1 MTSLQMTL
9 IAVVLIPLLLA
20 ALDKIRIDLA
30 ALAMAATLGLMQLA
44 GFGILGPAGKPQE
57 AIQAIA
63 GFSQPT
69 VITLISLFIL
79 TRGLEK
85 TGVTRWV
92 AQKITKAGGNSE
104 SRLIALFAGVTAVF
118 SLVMN
123 NLAAGALI
131 LPSALETSRRTGIRP
146 SKLLMSVAYGSLLGG
161 SATYFTTANIIVS
174 DLLRIA
180 KPPQA
185 ALNFLDFFPTGG
197 LIAVSGILYLAF
209 LGKKLLPDRTPGA
222 FASFSNVTRDE
233 MENYF
238 QLGERLWEASVPP
251 TSPLVGQTLAETCFG
266 AQYGLVVAGL
276 WHGNQTI
283 IAPAAEQILSA
294 GDRLLIVG
302 REERVNQL
310 AEQGLISEQHAHDSI
325 NVGQGGV
332 LLEIIPSPHST
343 ALGKTLKELDF
354 RNQSGFT
361 VVALRRKE
369 RSYRTNVGD
378 IPLNFGDV
386 LLLAGPAARLKMLQ
400 KHTDFFVLEPD
411 AANLPVDGQKA
422 FFILAILMAAITA
435 SILGVPTYL
444 ATLCGAVALM
454 IAGGVSIEESYQ
466 SVEWQAVFLI
476 AGMYAVSL
484 AMVETGLAGLFSDSI
499 IRLIA
504 PFGPL
509 GLVAGAYLLT
519 ALLTQGMG
527 GQVTALV
534 TGPITIS
541 AAISMGVNPQAVAV
555 ATAIG
560 CSASFLTPM
569 AHPVNILMIAPAG
582 YRFKDFF
589 HVGWPLTILSFLA
602 LLAGMKIFWGL

>member
-1 MTSLQMTL
+1 
-9 IAVVLIPLLLA
+9 
-20 ALDKIRIDLA
+20 
-30 ALAMAATLGLMQLA
+30 MQLWRSA
-44 GFGILGPAGKPQE
+44 
-57 AIQAIA
+57 
-63 GFSQPT
+63 PT
-69 VITLISLFIL
+69 
-79 TRGLEK
+79 
-85 TGVTRWV
+85 
-92 AQKITKAGGNSE
+92 
-104 SRLIALFAGVTAVF
+104 
-118 SLVMN
+118 
-123 NLAAGALI
+123 
-131 LPSALETSRRTGIRP
+131 LP
-146 SKLLMSVAYGSLLGG
+146 
-161 SATYFTTANIIVS
+161 TANIIVS

-180 KPPQA
+180 KPPQT
-185 ALNFLDFFPTGG
+185 ALNFLDFFPTGS

-222 FASFSNVTRDE
+222 FVSFSNVTRGE

-238 QLGERLWEASVPP
+238 QLGERLWEARV
-251 TSPLVGQTLAETCFG
+251 SPASSLVGQTLAETCLG
-266 AQYGLVVAGL
+266 ERYGLVVAGL
-276 WHGNQTI
+276 WHGNQNI
-283 IAPAAEQILSA
+283 FAPAAEQTLNT

-302 REERVNQL
+302 REERVSQL
-310 AEQGLISEQHAHDSI
+310 AEQGLIVEPRTHDSMYAS
-325 NVGQGGV
+325 NGGA
-332 LLEIIPSPHST
+332 LLEIIPSPHSA

-354 RNQSGFT
+354 RNRYGFT
-361 VVALRRKE
+361 VVALRRME

-378 IPLNFGDV
+378 IPLNLGDV

-400 KHTDFFVLEPD
+400 KHTDFFVLEPNPAD
-411 AANLPVDGQKA
+411 LPVDGRKA
-422 FFILAILMAAITA
+422 LFILAILLAAITA
-435 SILGVPTYL
+435 SILGIPTYL
-444 ATLCGAVALM
+444 ATLCGALALM
-454 IAGGVSIEESYQ
+454 IAGGVNIEESYQ

-484 AMVETGLAGLFSDSI
+484 AMVETGLARLFGDSM
-499 IRLIA
+499 IRLAA

-541 AAISMGVNPQAVAV
+541 AAISMGANPQAVAV

-589 HVGWPLTILSFLA
+589 RVGWPLTILSFLA
-602 LLAGMKIFWGL
+602 LLAGMKIFWNL